1 MNIKELFDKAE
12 NGTLTYTQFESLA
25 KEANAKFADLGTG
38 EYVSKSKYESE
49 LEAKTKEIETLN
61 DTVATRNTDLEAL
74 KKQLEDA
81 GTDVTKL
88 GELTSQFE
96 TLKTKY
102 DTDMKAYKEQLK
114 QQEYEFAVKEF
125 ANSKKF
131 TSDAAKRDFTRQM
144 IESNLKLDKGKI
156 IGAEDFTTNYR
167 TDNATAFVED
177 VVDPTP
183 APQPTPE
190 PKPQFAG
197 PTPGAPSG
205 KQVSLSEMMK
215 MANENPGMSYNF

>member
-25 KEANAKFADLGTG
+25 KEANAKFADLSTG

-96 TLKTKY
+96 NLKTKY

-167 TDNATAFVED
+167 ADNATAFVED